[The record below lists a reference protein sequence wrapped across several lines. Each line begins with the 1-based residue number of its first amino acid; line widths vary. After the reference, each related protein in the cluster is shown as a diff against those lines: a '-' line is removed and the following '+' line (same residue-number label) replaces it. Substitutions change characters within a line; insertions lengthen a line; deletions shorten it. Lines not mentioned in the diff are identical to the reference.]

1 MVLLL
6 LIAAVA
12 SAPVAVTSTEG
23 WYTPIPGGAQYL
35 PCTLVQSPSIRRAVQ
50 HHARG
55 AAVRRLLTHPPARQ
69 LFELPSHR
77 HRIPKSCNLV
87 SLPCHA
93 LARVWPA
100 ADFDDPPMIAIE
112 AENMTKVSGEWLT
125 GDWGHAPTRF
135 AATVANT
142 FASRRAVLHA
152 PAGVGAESVASSTF
166 RVSVAGSYHVL
177 LRYEA
182 AYLFETPV
190 KLEIRA
196 SSTSSAAQPNAAPVF
211 SRTYGERHSLKVQGF
226 GKARLSNASMIGQG
240 SMCGQGRP
248 PY

>member
-1 MVLLL
+1 M
-6 LIAAVA
+6 
-12 SAPVAVTSTEG
+12 
-23 WYTPIPGGAQYL
+23 PGAEPGTAH
-35 PCTLVQSPSIRRAVQ
+35 C
-50 HHARG
+50 

-69 LFELPSHR
+69 LFELPSHH

-190 KLEIRA
+190 KLEIHA
-196 SSTSSAAQPNAAPVF
+196 SSASSAAQPNAAPVF

-248 PY
+248 PTDGLQAECWWPYGSTGKAPPLPSPPTPTPDETIN